1 MYNAESAL
9 EPLGNNNSLYTPS
22 APPPCLS
29 VSLCSN
35 IQRICV
41 LYSNLQMSHF
51 SEAAAGGEKKK
62 SKISMNTEGIWS
74 ETPGSIIAQRA
85 PAERRRNAGEKEIS
99 RTRVPACHLNI
110 SFHACMPKAP
120 HIHTEHTL
128 SLHQKH
134 FAQKARTHTH
144 TCKGA
149 CLNTQVQESLELV
162 ASRSRVIYIE
172 VKGKERRY
180 CGGRS
185 VMIPVVLTN

>member
-9 EPLGNNNSLYTPS
+9 EPVGNNNSLYTPS

-62 SKISMNTEGIWS
+62 SKISMNTGGIWS

-128 SLHQKH
+128 SAPKT
-134 FAQKARTHTH
+134 FRTKDTNTHTH
-144 TCKGA
+144 THVQGSMLEHTSTGVPGAGCFSEQSDIYRSERKG
-149 CLNTQVQESLELV
+149 E
-162 ASRSRVIYIE
+162 E
-172 VKGKERRY
+172 VLWGEVCY
-180 CGGRS
+180 DSSGS
-185 VMIPVVLTN
+185 N